1 MSRGKKIL
9 VGISLIVLLLGSA
22 FWWRIDETRRV
33 AQVGAQAYLYA
44 LPLVLMDVTREQT
57 FAHPAA
63 HAATPNRFYHIPV
76 LADHT
81 FRTVI
86 RPNVD
91 TIYSTAWLDI
101 SEGPVLLTVP
111 PSDGRY
117 HVIQFMD
124 AWTNVFF
131 APGVRTLGNEPG
143 QFLIARPEWR
153 GNVPDGYERIDAPT
167 DMLWVIGRI
176 YVEGR
181 GDLEAASR
189 YQRSL
194 DLRPLNELGN
204 ESFRAA
210 LPDPAG
216 RGVART
222 DPIDIVKTMEP
233 SAFFERFQALLRTNP
248 PAAAD
253 APFIEETLVPLG
265 LAPEDYA
272 GWAALDRTARR
283 RVELGIQKVW
293 DVMTERA
300 ALEKN
305 RTPTGWAGLSIAKL
319 IGDYGTNYELRA
331 GVAVFGLGAN
341 IPADAVYLNASVD
354 GGGNALKGGTAY
366 HLTFAPGELP
376 PVHGFWSVTLY
387 DRKGYLIDHTL
398 MRYGLRDS
406 SPLIHNANGSLTLF
420 IQPEAPEG
428 EMVANWLPS
437 PPEGEFVLSMRLY
450 WPKEEALQED
460 WMPPAIMAQE

>member
-1 MSRGKKIL
+1 MSRQKKIL
-9 VGISLIVLLLGSA
+9 VGIGLVVLLLASA
-22 FWWRIDETRRV
+22 LWWRIDETRRV
-33 AQVGAQAYLYA
+33 AQAGAQAYLYA
-44 LPLVLMDVTREQT
+44 LPIVLMDVTREQT
-57 FAHPAA
+57 FSHPAA
-63 HAATPNRFYHIPV
+63 RTATPNRFYHIPV

-101 SEGPVLLTVP
+101 SDGPMLLAVP

-131 APGVRTLGNEPG
+131 APGIRTLGNETG
-143 QFLIARPEWR
+143 RFMITRPEWH
-153 GNVPDGYERIDAPT
+153 GIVPDGYERIDAPT

-176 YVEGR
+176 YVEGPS
-181 GDLEAASR
+181 DLEAASR

-194 DLRPLNELGN
+194 DLRPLAELGN
-204 ESFRAA
+204 DGFRAA

-222 DPIDIVKTMEP
+222 DPIDIVKAMEP
-233 SAFFERFQALLRTNP
+233 AAFFERFHALLRANP
-248 PAAAD
+248 PAEID
-253 APFIEETLVPLG
+253 APFIDETLAPLG
-265 LAPEDYA
+265 LAPGHYA

-283 RVELGIQKVW
+283 GIELGIQKVW

-305 RTPTGWAGLSIAKL
+305 RTPTGWAGLSTAKL

-354 GGGNALKGGTAY
+354 GGGSALKGGKAY
-366 HLTFAPGELP
+366 RLTFAPGKLP

-387 DRKGYLIDHTL
+387 DRKGYLIDHAL

-406 SPLIHNANGSLTLF
+406 SPIIHNDNGSLTLF
-420 IQPEAPEG
+420 IQPEAPG
-428 EMVANWLPS
+428 GDMAANWLPS
-437 PPEGEFVLSMRLY
+437 PPDGEFVLSMRLY
-450 WPKEEALQED
+450 WPKELVLQED
-460 WMPPAIMAQE
+460 WMPPAVMAQE